1 MESEDKKKWTYEP
14 APQSSSSLQIIIIY
28 TNYKGWISQNH
39 MLTCPSKENSVGIL
53 FNSTQY
59 NPCQNL
65 KISWFPAGLIV
76 MTELVDSKPLISV

>member
-1 MESEDKKKWTYEP
+1 MNLWASASVLIK
-14 APQSSSSLQIIIIY
+14 SSNNYHIHQHFIFY
-28 TNYKGWISQNH
+28 TNYKGCISQNH

-76 MTELVDSKPLISV
+76 MTELVDSKPLFSV